1 MFLNFSIS
9 FPLAFWGFKIMFISI
24 WMQRLIILYYQTTL
38 YGCPVIKYT
47 PVSFKE
53 INRSGVPSYG
63 SIDHTRNS
71 TVLTGNVTMRSNY
84 NFAIHSHPPKD
95 TTLFE
100 SKNEKLTSTFTSLP
114 ASFLYKFRAEKTS
127 SDLLK
132 TIRRKGWYVLQ
143 TLLRH
148 FRRQMWRSR
157 PVVSRA
163 LFEGRLVPILYP

>member
-1 MFLNFSIS
+1 
-9 FPLAFWGFKIMFISI
+9 MFISI

-84 NFAIHSHPPKD
+84 NFAIHFHPPKD

-114 ASFLYKFRAEKTS
+114 ASFLYKFGAEKTS

-132 TIRRKGWYVLQ
+132 TIRR
-143 TLLRH
+143 
-148 FRRQMWRSR
+148 
-157 PVVSRA
+157 
-163 LFEGRLVPILYP
+163 

>member
-1 MFLNFSIS
+1 
-9 FPLAFWGFKIMFISI
+9 MFISI
-24 WMQRLIILYYQTTL
+24 WMQRLIILNYQTTL
-38 YGCPVIKYT
+38 YGCPFIKYT

-53 INRSGVPSYG
+53 INSSGVPSYG

-71 TVLTGNVTMRSNY
+71 SVLIGNVTMRSNY

-114 ASFLYKFRAEKTS
+114 SSFLYKFGAEKTS

-132 TIRRKGWYVLQ
+132 TIRR
-143 TLLRH
+143 
-148 FRRQMWRSR
+148 
-157 PVVSRA
+157 
-163 LFEGRLVPILYP
+163 